1 MSGYAVVS
9 FKRTC
14 LSIWCFIEICV
25 FGWNVLCKIRR
36 ESTPSLS
43 RLWTRVIYIFRLLC
57 LLINREACLLRL
69 LSVHP
74 WRHGCLIKLTQSTW
88 KLDFISCFEAS
99 LDFRTTLG
107 RVMQNTSF
115 SLEFRTQSSWSSFIM
130 SVQCLC
136 QLNHVLQNCTES
148 TCKCCHALLPLSL
161 FLDSST

>member
-88 KLDFISCFEAS
+88 KLDFISCF
-99 LDFRTTLG
+99 
-107 RVMQNTSF
+107 
-115 SLEFRTQSSWSSFIM
+115 SW
-130 SVQCLC
+130 
-136 QLNHVLQNCTES
+136 LQNDFGKSHAKYLFFTRVSHTIFVIVLHHECPVSLS
-148 TCKCCHALLPLSL
+148 TKPCPTKLYRIYL
-161 FLDSST
+161 